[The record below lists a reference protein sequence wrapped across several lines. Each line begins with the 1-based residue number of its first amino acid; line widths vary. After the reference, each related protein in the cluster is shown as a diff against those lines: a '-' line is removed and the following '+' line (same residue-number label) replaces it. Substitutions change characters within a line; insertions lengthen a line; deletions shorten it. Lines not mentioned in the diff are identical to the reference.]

1 VIQVNL
7 IPDVKY
13 QLLKARSLRIKIISI
28 CTLVSIIA
36 GGAVVLLSV
45 YVFGVQ
51 TVANVLADN
60 ATTAEYKKLN
70 EVQDLSKILTIQDQL
85 GQISSLEDKQ
95 VQTSRLFKML
105 DEALPSGENEITYSA
120 LKLNT
125 EEDTFTIEAEA
136 LNGYEAL
143 EVLKKTISQTKF
155 VYREEGSSQE
165 DEPSKISIAA
175 SPIEI
180 SDQSYGQ
187 NSDNKRVLRFSLSFE
202 YAPELFSTES
212 KDWSFEGPAKQ
223 NATDSATGVPKSL
236 FNKGNE

>member
-1 VIQVNL
+1 MIQVNL

-36 GGAVVLLSV
+36 GGAVILLSV

-51 TVANVLADN
+51 TVASVLADK
-60 ATTAEYKKLN
+60 ATNTEYERLN

-95 VQTSRLFKML
+95 VQSSRLFKML
-105 DEALPSGENEITYSA
+105 NAALPSGENEITYST

-125 EEDTFTIEAEA
+125 EESTFAIEAEA

-143 EVLKKTISQTKF
+143 EVFKKTISQTKF
-155 VYREEGSSQE
+155 VYQEEGSSA
-165 DEPSKISIAA
+165 DGKPKTISVAA
-175 SPIEI
+175 SPITV
-180 SDQSYGQ
+180 SDPSYGQ
-187 NSDNKRVLRFSLSFE
+187 NASNKRVLRFTLSFE
-202 YAPELFSTES
+202 YAPELFSSES
-212 KDWSFEGPAKQ
+212 KNWRFDGPKKQ